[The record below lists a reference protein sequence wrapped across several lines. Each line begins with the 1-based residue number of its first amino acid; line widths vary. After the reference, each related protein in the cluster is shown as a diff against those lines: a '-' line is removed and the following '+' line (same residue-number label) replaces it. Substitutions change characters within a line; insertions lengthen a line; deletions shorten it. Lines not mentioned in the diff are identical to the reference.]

1 MATAARA
8 SAVSAVRAA
17 IRVLRKGSPPQ
28 ESEMRVMRRYRTRAE
43 SFARSSIAGASWT
56 NVRVRAA
63 TFATPVRAPPATIP
77 APPFPRGLTWLNVAP
92 LRMDKQKGRPV
103 LVEFWDFCRVNSLRT
118 LPYLKAWHERY
129 ADAGLRV
136 IGVHTGAF
144 PPSRDEAEIEAAVA
158 RLGIEYPV
166 VIDMEL
172 EVWDFYGNEGWP
184 GRYLWDT
191 KGALFSMHYGEGAY
205 RETEL
210 RDPGAARRRARH
222 GPAGAPG
229 GRARPAA
236 ARPDRGSARRLLR
249 PLRGGRRVGGA
260 VGPRRADRRRPR
272 DRDRRA
278 GLPPARRAPAPHRA
292 ACSSCRPAP
301 GSSAT

>member
-1 MATAARA
+1 
-8 SAVSAVRAA
+8 
-17 IRVLRKGSPPQ
+17 
-28 ESEMRVMRRYRTRAE
+28 MRVMRRYRTGAK
-43 SFARSSIAGASWT
+43 SFARPRIAVQGGRTSEYRCY
-56 NVRVRAA
+56 VP
-63 TFATPVRAPPATIP
+63 TPVRAQPATIP
-77 APPFPRGLTWLNVAP
+77 APPFPGGLTWLNVAP

-144 PPSRDEAEIEAAVA
+144 PPSRDEAQIEAAVA

-172 EVWDFYGNEGWP
+172 EIWDFYGNEGWP

-210 RDPGAARRRARH
+210 EIQELLGVERDTVAPVRPEDEPGLLLPAQTEDQPGAYS
-222 GPAGAPG
+222 GPYEAGGAWAVLSG
-229 GRARPAA
+229 RGELTVNGRAIAIAEPGCHPLVEHRHHTAA
-236 ARPDRGSARRLLR
+236 VLELE
-249 PLRGGRRVGGA
+249 VG
-260 VGPRRADRRRPR
+260 
-272 DRDRRA
+272 A
-278 GLPPARRAPAPHRA
+278 GLECHMTCFTPGAPAPGA
-292 ACSSCRPAP
+292 PAP
-301 GSSAT
+301 PAA